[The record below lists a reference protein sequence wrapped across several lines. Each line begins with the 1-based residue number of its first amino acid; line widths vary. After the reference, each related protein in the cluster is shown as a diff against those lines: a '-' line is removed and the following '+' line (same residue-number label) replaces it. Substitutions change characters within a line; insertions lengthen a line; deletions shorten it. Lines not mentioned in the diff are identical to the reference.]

1 MTLFTEGLFK
11 LDFFRGVEKS
21 YFDVKWFRNCSQQ
34 CILEDMADSLWLQ
47 IEKPAFRNTGK
58 TQEGATEL
66 NRQFH
71 CELGT
76 KQIIIR

>member
-1 MTLFTEGLFK
+1 
-11 LDFFRGVEKS
+11 
-21 YFDVKWFRNCSQQ
+21 
-34 CILEDMADSLWLQ
+34 MADSLWLQ

>member
-21 YFDVKWFRNCSQQ
+21 YFDVKWFRNCSQPQ
-34 CILEDMADSLWLQ
+34 QRILEDMADSLWLQ

-58 TQEGATEL
+58 T
-66 NRQFH
+66 
-71 CELGT
+71 
-76 KQIIIR
+76 